1 MSSVLSEQSIMMAER
16 YLVHFDLSMF
26 LVINLR
32 VFSSAWSGRAM
43 QSLSIARLSTQI
55 VLNKT
60 SKCSH
65 RNNPETEH
73 RLASQLESIQIKGV
87 IQGSAVI
94 SFFGESAGTHLLSKT
109 Y

>member
-1 MSSVLSEQSIMMAER
+1 MIAKR

-32 VFSSAWSGRAM
+32 VFSSAWSSRAI
-43 QSLSIARLSTQI
+43 QSLSIARLSIHI

-60 SKCSH
+60 SECSH

-73 RLASQLESIQIKGV
+73 HMASQRESIQIKGV

-94 SFFGESAGTHLLSKT
+94 SLFGESARTYLLSKT

>member
-1 MSSVLSEQSIMMAER
+1 MIAKR

-32 VFSSAWSGRAM
+32 VFSSAWSSRAM
-43 QSLSIARLSTQI
+43 QSLSITRLLTKI

-73 RLASQLESIQIKGV
+73 RMASQRESIQIKGV

-94 SFFGESAGTHLLSKT
+94 SFFGESAKTHLLSKT

>member
-1 MSSVLSEQSIMMAER
+1 VGSILSGQSIMTAKR
-16 YLVHFDLSMF
+16 YLVQFDLSMF

-32 VFSSAWSGRAM
+32 GFSSDWSSRAM
-43 QSLSIARLSTQI
+43 QSPSIARLSTHI

-94 SFFGESAGTHLLSKT
+94 SFFGESARTHLISKT